1 MGVIMNVGLMSS
13 FLSDINIKRH
23 LDHLREEKLRY
34 SILEKSFPILIDKT
48 PREILRLNI
57 EHRVKQEA
65 FSLACYIKSHECF
78 FNSFN
83 NEIRGNYNCSLT
95 VEKMFYNM
103 YCDAISREGCFLF
116 VYVDKNGIP
125 KWSFSKEG
133 NGEFV
138 LFQPILSI
146 DLYEHTYFLD
156 YGFDKKRFIRTAISY
171 LDISSLDNLIK
182 KGYN

>member
-1 MGVIMNVGLMSS
+1 
-13 FLSDINIKRH
+13 
-23 LDHLREEKLRY
+23 
-34 SILEKSFPILIDKT
+34 
-48 PREILRLNI
+48 
-57 EHRVKQEA
+57 
-65 FSLACYIKSHECF
+65 
-78 FNSFN
+78 
-83 NEIRGNYNCSLT
+83 
-95 VEKMFYNM
+95 MFYNM